1 MKRINLFAKMLFVLS
16 LMLAVSCSDHLDE
29 INVNPNGIDPATANP
44 TLLLPTVM
52 TNTAMSYLGMGYGD
66 LAGVMQHTQKDGWYT
81 GHNHYDWG
89 PNDWT
94 GWFNILRNNDL
105 LLKRAQELKYPFHEG
120 IALTMRAFVFG
131 VITDLWGDAPY
142 TEALKGNQSTEFLQP
157 AFDNQEVIYRG
168 IIEDLKAASA
178 LFAQRNTT
186 GMVNNYDV
194 FFNGNIDNWNK
205 FANSLALRYYMR
217 VSAKLPEFAK
227 SGIESIYSSGVF
239 MKVAAEDATM
249 SMLGQNAGNSWPA
262 AVAFDG
268 EQSNFR
274 RLKPGKPFI
283 DLLKQLNDP
292 RLPVW
297 FAPVHVQWVADPTLT
312 VPYEN
317 EIRRNGVI
325 MPGVRSQLDTWFLA
339 EKAKGFKFTRH
350 YNPDLIPSTLIID
363 NSEYVGVPPG
373 MDQPDQYNL
382 NPTPGQTVENQHVSQ
397 LSNTFRGS
405 SGNLLRARLISA
417 AEVSFILAEAARK
430 GYNVG
435 SAETHYN
442 NGIKNSLDTWGQ
454 GGQYATYIARPGVA
468 FNNTDAQIL
477 TQKWIANWVNATEAW
492 FDYRRTGLPALKTGP
507 ASPQPVLPVR
517 FIYGSNELNF
527 NSGNVESAIE
537 KIEATS
543 YSVLRGKNSQWAKPW
558 IIQGTGKPW

>member
-1 MKRINLFAKMLFVLS
+1 MKRNSLIAKMLFVLS
-16 LMLAVSCSDHLDE
+16 LMFAVSCSDHLDE
-29 INVNPNGIDPATANP
+29 MNVNPNGIDPATANP
-44 TLLLPTVM
+44 NLLLPTVM
-52 TNTAMSYLGMGYGD
+52 TNTALSYLNMGYGD
-66 LAGVMQHTQKDGWYT
+66 LAGVVQHTQKDGWYT

-105 LLKRAQELKYPFHEG
+105 LLKRAQDLKYPFHEG

-131 VITDLWGDAPY
+131 VVTDLWGDAPY
-142 TEALKGNQSTEFLQP
+142 TQALKGNQSTEFLQP
-157 AFDNQEVIYRG
+157 AYDNQEVIYRG

-178 LFAQRNTT
+178 LFAQRNTA

-194 FFNGNIDNWNK
+194 FYNGNIDNWNK
-205 FANSLALRYYMR
+205 FANSLMLRYYMR

-227 SGIESIYSSGVF
+227 SGIESVYNSGVF
-239 MKVAAEDATM
+239 IKVASEDAGM
-249 SMLGQNAGNSWPA
+249 NMLGGNASNAWPA

-274 RLKPGKPFI
+274 RIKPGKPFI
-283 DLLKQLNDP
+283 DMLKQLNDP

-297 FAPVHVQWVADPTLT
+297 FASVHVQWVADATLS

-325 MPGVRSQLDTWFLA
+325 MPGVRNQLDVWFLA

-373 MDQPDQYNL
+373 MDQPDQFNL

-405 SGNLLRARLISA
+405 SGPLLRARMISA
-417 AEVSFILAEAARK
+417 SEVSFILAEAARK
-430 GYNVG
+430 GYSVG
-435 SAETHYN
+435 SAQTHYN
-442 NGIKNSLDTWGQ
+442 NGIKNSLDTWGV
-454 GGQYATYIARPGVA
+454 GAQYATYIARPGVA

-477 TQKWIANWVNATEAW
+477 TQKWLASWVNATEAW
-492 FDYRRTGLPALKTGP
+492 FDYRRTGLPSLAAGP

-517 FIYGSNELNF
+517 FIYGNNELNF
-527 NSGNVESAIE
+527 NSSSAEAAIQQ
-537 KIEATS
+537 IEATN
-543 YSVLRGKNSQWAKPW
+543 YSALRGKNSQWAKPW